1 MVRKTKLFSIRP
13 EKGTGKSLLSL
24 GKVDLSFFN
33 PLKKSPIDIA
43 YARKRNNEDV
53 KIFGKKIK
61 W

>member
-1 MVRKTKLFSIRP
+1 MKKTKLFSIRP
-13 EKGTGKSLLSL
+13 ERKTGKSLLSL

-33 PLKKSPIDIA
+33 PLKKSPIEIA
-43 YARKRNNEDV
+43 YARKKTNEDM